1 MAPAASAIRLDA
13 GRKVPT
19 PGRTAALMPRT
30 TLCGLFLAC
39 SAVRALPRTSLE
51 IGSKGVARRGAWT
64 RRGLSRC
71 FAAHSA
77 SNSCPVAEF
86 VFLCKMKDGV
96 DEAEAE
102 EVVNALW
109 SLQYAVPG
117 CVCGSGGSVISQQ
130 IPTAVAET
138 EKYVEPTAWSHAVHI
153 RLGSL
158 RAVPSFRANPAVQAA
173 VNGAMTHCDHIDEV
187 AWASSVA
194 SDLGSIYRQG
204 DEWSTGV
211 EHLLMIVDNPGY
223 GDGVTTDLPLMIS
236 QLGEVAESSKAG
248 AVQCS
253 GGIALEETTIAMSG
267 LLMARFMDAMQLDT
281 FTRSPPYQALWDGNK
296 RLPGQA
302 LINVTFNVAPADE
315 QQTVGI
321 ADGFL

>member
-1 MAPAASAIRLDA
+1 MVIA
-13 GRKVPT
+13 V
-19 PGRTAALMPRT
+19 
-30 TLCGLFLAC
+30 C
-39 SAVRALPRTSLE
+39 SARLCVRVRWISD
-51 IGSKGVARRGAWT
+51 
-64 RRGLSRC
+64 LSTNTYR
-71 FAAHSA
+71 
-77 SNSCPVAEF
+77 SCPPIHCVRQYF
-86 VFLCKMKDGV
+86 I
-96 DEAEAE
+96 
-102 EVVNALW
+102 ALTG
-109 SLQYAVPG
+109 SQ
-117 CVCGSGGSVISQQ
+117 CGIDQQ
-130 IPTAVAET
+130 MTVLLHLLYYPAVAET

-302 LINVTFNVAPADE
+302 LINVTFNIAPADE